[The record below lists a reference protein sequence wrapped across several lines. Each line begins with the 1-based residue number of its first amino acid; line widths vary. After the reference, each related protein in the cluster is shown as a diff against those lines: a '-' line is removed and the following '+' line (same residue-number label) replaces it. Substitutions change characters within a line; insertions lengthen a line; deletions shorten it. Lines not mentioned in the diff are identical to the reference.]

1 MFSLTAALR
10 RAAQLNPAGDALRHE
25 GRSQPWR
32 TFPDRVARLAGGL
45 AALGVGPGDR
55 VAVLALNSDYYYEFY
70 FAVAWVGGVFVPINT
85 RLAGPE
91 IVHWLSDSGEQGA
104 LRGRGLRSAN

>member
-45 AALGVGPGDR
+45 AALGVGPG
-55 VAVLALNSDYYYEFY
+55 
-70 FAVAWVGGVFVPINT
+70 VGWPSSRSIPIT
-85 RLAGPE
+85 TTSFTLPWPGWAARRT
-91 IVHWLSDSGEQGA
+91 VSRCSLSMPKA
-104 LRGRGLRSAN
+104 